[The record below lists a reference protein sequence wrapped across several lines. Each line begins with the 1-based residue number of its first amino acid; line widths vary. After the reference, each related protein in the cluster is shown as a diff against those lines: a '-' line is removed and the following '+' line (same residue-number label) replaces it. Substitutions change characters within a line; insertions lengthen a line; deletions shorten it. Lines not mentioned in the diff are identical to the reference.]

1 MAKTLSSLPIGA
13 KVKDPGS
20 KYYGKDIIFLKIA
33 ENHPGYPNNS
43 TTLLSERIISLKA
56 SDAKEPNNSNSD
68 RKNYGNNRYIHSNIK
83 QWLNSSASS
92 WYSSKHSYDAPPTK
106 DNLWSGHNPY
116 DSEKGFMANLTPEL
130 RAAILPT
137 SLKVRKNPVDGGGVE
152 SFTDKIF
159 LLSSTEVGLEN
170 DTSYDEGTK
179 FDYFKNN
186 SDRVAYPTKEAIDNS
201 TYTRD
206 SLSTSKGWYWWLR
219 TPGSSSSNPEI
230 VHYVSSYGSRNLDY
244 AYNGDGGV
252 RPALNLDSGILVSD
266 KPDSDGAYTLIHNRP
281 PEIPSGI
288 TVPGTIRSNS
298 KIKISWTE
306 SIDPDGDSVGY
317 RLERKTDNGS
327 FRQVYEGTNKEY
339 TDTILSS
346 WNKIQYRIKAFDT
359 YDLESGYRTS
369 PEREIIHNIP
379 PVISGQDTDLG
390 IKTGPF
396 SIKYTVTDEDK
407 EVKVQEKINGKTIK
421 EFSVPL
427 GKEQTSKIE
436 EEAWLSLANGKH
448 THEIVATDAKGAVVS
463 RRHTFTKKITKS
475 TVTLAKPLPA
485 DEMIT
490 KTIVSVVRNIPVG
503 TKFKVEIC
511 NNAYDSNP
519 TWEDVTQNVEMG
531 SKFFFS
537 NESNTAGKWGYNF
550 RIEIERGTAD
560 PKEEIYIRSIGG
572 NFE

>member
-33 ENHPGYPNNS
+33 ENHLGYPKNS
-43 TTLLSERIISLKA
+43 TTLLSEKIISLKA

-68 RKNYGNNRYIHSNIK
+68 RKSYGNNRYIHSNIK
-83 QWLNSSASS
+83 QWLNSSTSS
-92 WYSSKHSYDAPPTK
+92 WYKSQHSADEPPK
-106 DNLWSGHNPY
+106 GSGVSYNPY
-116 DSEKGFMANLTPEL
+116 DTEKGFMANLTAEL
-130 RAAILPT
+130 RSAILPT
-137 SLKVRKNPVDGGGVE
+137 SLKVIKNPVDGGEVE

-159 LLSSTEVGLEN
+159 LLSCTEVGFDN
-170 DTSYDEGTK
+170 DTSYDEGAK
-179 FDYFKNN
+179 FDYFKSN
-186 SDRVAYPTKEAIDNS
+186 SDRVAYPTKEAIDNN
-201 TYTRD
+201 TYTSD
-206 SLSTSKGWYWWLR
+206 SLATNKGWYWWLR
-219 TPGSSSSNPEI
+219 TPISSSSNPGG
-230 VHYVSSYGSRNLDY
+230 VRHVYSDGSRYNSS
-244 AYNGDGGV
+244 AYYGYRGV

-266 KPDSDGAYTLIHNRP
+266 TPDSDGAYRLIHNRP

-288 TVPGTIRSNS
+288 TVPETIRSNS
-298 KIKISWTE
+298 KVKISWTE
-306 SIDPDGDSVGY
+306 STDPDGDSVGY

-346 WNKIQYRIKAFDT
+346 WDKVQYRVKAFDT

-369 PEREIIHNIP
+369 PEREIIHNMP
-379 PVISGQDTDLG
+379 PEISGQDTDLG
-390 IKTGPF
+390 TKTGPF
-396 SIKYTVTDEDK
+396 AIKYTVTDEDME

-436 EEAWLSLANGKH
+436 GEAWLGLANGRH

-475 TVTLAKPLPA
+475 TVTLEKPLPA

-503 TKFKVEIC
+503 AKFKVEIC

-550 RIEIERGTAD
+550 RIEIERGTVD